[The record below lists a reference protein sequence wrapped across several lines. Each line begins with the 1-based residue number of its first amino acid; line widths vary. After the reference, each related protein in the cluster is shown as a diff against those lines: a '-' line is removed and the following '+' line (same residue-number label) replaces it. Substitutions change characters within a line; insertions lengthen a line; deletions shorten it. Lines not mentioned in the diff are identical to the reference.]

1 MTSVAQPWMS
11 PTLNLY
17 PRIIVLWSLP
27 NVVVTPHIANTPE
40 MGIPLLAAHI
50 RTNVRNWISGSPLE
64 GLVDPVAGY

>member
-1 MTSVAQPWMS
+1 MGAALDVTDPE
-11 PTLNLY
+11 PL
-17 PRIIVLWSLP
+17 PEGHVLWSLP

-50 RTNVRNWISGSPLE
+50 RANVRNWIAGRPLE